1 MEGINI
7 TELVQNQIKSPEL
20 EQMNIDLRK
29 QYSPTEEKKTLGEAF
44 DFGEGLLFG
53 TGMQEKV
60 EKPSLSFEN
69 TNVNDAFVNIG
80 GDWESKYP
88 TYKRGRDN
96 AEYAAATQT
105 KGEKWSN
112 GAIKFLGKTGNAI
125 IGGTAGVVYGVGAAI
140 GEGSRTALYDNDFS
154 NTLNEWDEKMNYN
167 LANYYSKQD
176 QDKNLFGQMGTANF
190 WADKVLGGLSFTIG
204 AIVSEALWA
213 AATGGASVALGAAK
227 WGVKGLGLA
236 KAGAG
241 VTKYS
246 QMLKS
251 PVIQAFRAGKISKE
265 AVIRYGKF
273 KDISNTARFML
284 TSAGYEASVEALQ
297 YKKEAEENF
306 YRNFQE
312 QNGRTPS
319 AEEISEFNENNANAA
334 NAVFGTNLAIVG
346 ISNLVTMGTIL
357 GVKSPIKT
365 GFNDFIDRKA
375 FGYGLVR
382 ELDDAGK
389 VAYKTLQATR
399 AQKVARGVF
408 NWTKAPITEGLYEE
422 GFQGVTNKMAN
433 KWIEHSYNTEAS
445 NENFDT
451 IGAMYESLGEQYGTK
466 EGWVENGVGM
476 IIGALGG
483 SINTRAEMKQKAAT
497 LEYKKNVA
505 NTFSEQTLQE
515 AFLPKKFMMMN
526 QMSGFAQEAQQEAQK
541 GNIVK
546 SQLAKNSTLFS
557 FINAKHALG
566 EDINNTIEEVTIALD
581 NMTSEQW
588 KETGI
593 ENSEEY
599 KKEALA
605 EFKSLSKQYATNRK
619 FWEYTIGKKIVGQ
632 NDLGTGVIDEVT
644 GGTNTNEMLI
654 QSLTWMSTT
663 GENVNTY
670 MRDILEVIGREVG
683 VEFQTAMDAMSKMK
697 RQSSATKGQITK
709 TVNNK
714 QSVLKERETLVK
726 QIAKLNAAPK
736 VTQGNKEQASPLAGL
751 TNRLLELDT
760 KIGELDTQLQG
771 FVESINKQGSYKTGL
786 EGLTLNQDISKNEI
800 KVEDLENLS
809 ANIAKLKG
817 IIDAASPQKQEYL
830 NDLLKEYT
838 DAEEIFLTN
847 QATEMMMSSGEA
859 KIEQIYSWI
868 GGKLKKS
875 KKMDGNTN
883 EWLTDVLQKYQNS
896 KLSIQKEGEITEA
909 LIIQDISD
917 EEYNNF
923 IDNGVVSQDIIEKI
937 SEKVKNKEELTDR
950 EKEIFTD
957 KTSEINEL
965 LKGTVV
971 QKTKPKSE
979 EQILQE
985 QIEAL
990 EVERTQELEE
1000 ITTQITAEVAPQPT
1014 SGLTLVGKLKV
1025 GDKIKQG
1032 DKTYT
1037 VKYINEGIVFEGQE
1051 KAVDSIETEEGTTI
1065 NNPYYL
1071 GTLNQRQDWLVEKA
1085 NNTKVDYLL
1094 NTPSSQII
1102 EELNQLKT
1110 VQEKLN
1116 WLKEKNLLEPI
1127 LINGVPYDLVD
1138 YNGRNI
1144 ALMKIGGVNIPF
1156 YISTGQAGKKSV
1168 KVGNWY
1174 AVFGIGTKAGWI
1186 NKGTEEQINTQYG
1199 YPILQKISKILNEG
1213 VGNIENR
1220 ENNGNGRLKE
1230 GIGFLEDDVQTL
1242 NSFNSQMN
1250 LTTEPARENTD
1261 IDGFNKH
1268 VSATLNS
1275 INKELLSTQQ
1285 PSQAPTTII
1294 ELEQQR
1300 TEELSKVKPIIKK
1313 EKSEDV
1319 PIFET
1324 VKDAKAEE
1332 ELQNKK
1338 QVLAEELASLGADTT
1353 IASATEVILPSKYT
1367 PEGNKFTLRN
1377 GKWQTTSSKGQLF
1390 DASKKE
1396 VEEIEKK
1403 LSESPNQERIE
1414 EINAELGGINTQ
1426 LENIP
1431 TIEQEVEQEATFTET
1446 EVENQAEIDRINS
1459 EYNAKIAALE
1469 QQPIQQEDN
1478 TQEQIDKIN
1487 KKYDKKINDLK
1498 PKVQPTKIEEYKQRI
1513 ADVLKKN
1520 GLITYEGIS
1529 QDDISLRK
1537 PTQEEVDEYLATKSN
1552 TKRKQELRK
1561 KLGNWKLLDSVVDSE
1576 NNSIVEI
1583 LTLIEQLE
1591 QEQQVE
1597 DTKEEITEEEA
1608 ITSNATSDDFEGE
1621 GKKYEP
1627 KLLQN
1632 TAGAVTVKQVEG
1644 ENTYKLSHVKML
1656 HFVDVMGGA
1665 ENATLNGKPTTRE
1678 KLAKLK
1684 PGDTVVIDGVTLK
1697 YLAGGVIEINKEDFR
1712 SRQELLNM
1720 YVKDTKTATWSYRD
1734 IYVMHTDGSMHKM
1747 PSQIE
1752 DIIEPRAVFDVAKGD
1767 KLTLHIDN
1775 QDRWND
1781 KDGDNVNQLK
1791 IYQKNSKGEVVGVL
1805 KGINDNAEV
1814 DENFLMIRQEAY
1826 DRWVA
1831 NGKPDTLDL
1840 GIKVVVEN
1848 VFLGSVELS
1857 MFNNQVTN
1865 VPFTETAIS
1874 LIVAKGYIEN
1884 GEFVL
1889 DKSIAEV
1896 SKLYV
1901 GKLSKNN
1908 KDKKIPVVVFKKG
1921 VHYIAYPIT
1930 MVKTP
1935 QPQIDIFD
1943 SIMSSPITEQEKIQK
1958 INQAIQ
1964 DYNIKTNKLVYSDFY
1979 NIDTLKATEEA
1990 FKEKQTYVDAQTL
2003 AKNDYNKSKLSQ
2015 SAVINIDLENLDGII
2030 NSGKIRIAFENVE
2043 ITTTRA
2049 DKYENLT
2056 EIENRLH
2063 DLALEIYKDFTN
2075 NSSTKYIDKKGN
2087 ILEDTVFSIT
2097 LRDKEVKKTD
2107 VNMIKQ
2113 ENIKILET
2121 ALFGEKLNKII
2132 ESVIGI
2138 GKIKEVEFLLKKYK
2152 FKKDMP
2158 IDEETINSGKKNTDC

>member
-7 TELVQNQIKSPEL
+7 TELVQNQMKSPEL

-29 QYSPTEEKKTLGEAF
+29 QYSPTNEKKTLGEAF

-69 TNVNDAFVNIG
+69 TNINDAFVNIG

-96 AEYAAATQT
+96 AEYAAAQQT
-105 KGEKWSN
+105 TGEKWAN
-112 GAIKFLGKTGNAI
+112 GATKFLGKTGNAI
-125 IGGTAGVVYGVGAAI
+125 IGGTAGIVYGVGAAI
-140 GEGSRTALYDNDFS
+140 GEGSLTALYDNDFS

-176 QDKNLFGQMGTANF
+176 QDKNLFGQMATPNF
-190 WADKVLGGLSFTIG
+190 WADKVLGGLSFTVG
-204 AIVSEALWA
+204 AIVSEGLWA
-213 AATGGASVALGAAK
+213 AATGGASVVLKAGM
-227 WGVKGLGLA
+227 WGVKGLGMA

-241 VTKYS
+241 VVKYS
-246 QMLKS
+246 QMLKQ
-251 PVIQAFRAGKISKE
+251 PLIQAYRAGKISKN
-265 AVIRYGKF
+265 AVIQIGRAKE
-273 KDISNTARFML
+273 IANTARFML
-284 TSAGYEASVEALQ
+284 TSAGYESSVEALQ

-312 QNGRTPS
+312 QNGRQPD
-319 AEEISEFNENNANAA
+319 AEEIAKFNEDNINAA
-334 NAVFGTNLAIVG
+334 NSVFGVNLGIVG
-346 ISNLVTMGTIL
+346 TSNLVTMGTIL
-357 GVKSPIKT
+357 GIKSPIKT

-389 VAYKTLQATR
+389 VAYKTLEATR

-422 GFQGVTNKMAN
+422 GFQGLTNKMAN
-433 KWIEHSYNTEAS
+433 KWIEHSYNTETS

-483 SINTRAEMKQKAAT
+483 SINTRAEMKQKENE

-505 NTFSEQTLQE
+505 NTFSEDTLQK

-526 QMSGFAQEAQQEAQK
+526 QMRGFSQEAQQEAQK

-566 EDINNTIEEVTIALD
+566 EDISNTIEEVSIALD

-588 KETGI
+588 KEAGI

-605 EFKSLSKQYATNRK
+605 EFKSLSEQYATNRK

-632 NDLGTGVIDEVT
+632 NDLGTGAIDEIT

-663 GENVNTY
+663 GENANTY
-670 MRDILEVIGREVG
+670 MRDIQEVIGREVG
-683 VEFQTAMDAMSKMK
+683 VEYKSAMDAMSKMK

-709 TVNNK
+709 TVNTK
-714 QSVLKERETLVK
+714 KAVLKERATLVK

-736 VTQGNKEQASPLAGL
+736 VTQGNKEQASPLPGL

-760 KIGELDTQLQG
+760 KLGELDTELQG
-771 FVESINKQGSYKTGL
+771 FLEKINKQDTYKTGL
-786 EGLTLNQDISKNEI
+786 EGVALNQDISQSEI

-809 ANIAKLKG
+809 ENITKLKG
-817 IIDAASPQKQEYL
+817 IIETAAPQRQEYL

-859 KIEQIYSWI
+859 KIEQIHSWI

-883 EWLTDVLQKYQNS
+883 EWLTDVLQKYQKS
-896 KLSIQKEGEITEA
+896 KTQIEKEEDITPPSTEVV
-909 LIIQDISD
+909 DD
-917 EEYNNF
+917 EP
-923 IDNGVVSQDIIEKI
+923 IIENPP
-937 SEKVKNKEELTDR
+937 KVE
-950 EKEIFTD
+950 
-957 KTSEINEL
+957 
-965 LKGTVV
+965 

-990 EVERTQELEE
+990 EVERAQELSEVKP
-1000 ITTQITAEVAPQPT
+1000 TTQGSNQINGIST
-1014 SGLTLVGKLKV
+1014 SQI
-1025 GDKIKQG
+1025 D
-1032 DKTYT
+1032 
-1037 VKYINEGIVFEGQE
+1037 YI
-1051 KAVDSIETEEGTTI
+1051 
-1065 NNPYYL
+1065 
-1071 GTLNQRQDWLVEKA
+1071 
-1085 NNTKVDYLL
+1085 L
-1094 NTPSSQII
+1094 NTPSLQII
-1102 EELNQLKT
+1102 EEINKLKT

-1116 WLKEKNLLEPI
+1116 WLKEQNLLEPI

-1144 ALMKIGGVNIPF
+1144 VLMKIGGINIPF

-1199 YPILQKISKILNEG
+1199 YPILQKIAKILNEG

-1220 ENNGNGRLKE
+1220 EDNGNGRLKE

-1250 LTTEPARENTD
+1250 LTTQPAGEYTD

-1268 VSATLNS
+1268 VSATLTS
-1275 INKELLSTQQ
+1275 INGELLSSTQPNTQ
-1285 PSQAPTTII
+1285 TA

-1300 TEELSKVKPIIKK
+1300 AEELAKVKPITKK
-1313 EKSEDV
+1313 EKVEV
-1319 PIFET
+1319 APIFET

-1338 QVLAEELASLGADTT
+1338 EALEEELTSLGADTT
-1353 IASATEVILPSKYT
+1353 TTSSTEVILPSKYT

-1403 LSESPNQERIE
+1403 LAESPNQARID
-1414 EINAELGGINTQ
+1414 EINAEIEDINTK

-1431 TIEQEVEQEATFTET
+1431 TVEQEVGQEPTFTEI
-1446 EVENQAEIDRINS
+1446 EVENTAEINRINA
-1459 EYNAKIAALE
+1459 EYDAKIAALK
-1469 QQPIQQEDN
+1469 QQEDN

-1498 PKVQPTKIEEYKQRI
+1498 PKVQPTTIEEYKQRI

-1537 PTQEEVDEYLATKSN
+1537 PTQEEVDEYLATKTN

-1576 NNSIVEI
+1576 NNSIAEI
-1583 LTLIEQLE
+1583 LNLIETLE
-1591 QEQQVE
+1591 QEQEVE
-1597 DTKEEITEEEA
+1597 DTKDEITEEEA
-1608 ITSNATSDDFEGE
+1608 ITSNATSDDFQGE

-1627 KLLQN
+1627 SLLQN

-1644 ENTYKLSHVKML
+1644 ENTYRFSHVKML
-1656 HFVDVMGGA
+1656 HFVDRMGGV
-1665 ENATLNGKPTTRE
+1665 ENATLKNKPVTRE
-1678 KLAKLK
+1678 KLTKLK
-1684 PGDTVVIDGVTLK
+1684 PGDTVVIDGVNLK
-1697 YLAGGVIEINKEDFR
+1697 FLAGGVIEIDKEDFR
-1712 SRQELLNM
+1712 SRQDLLNM
-1720 YVKDTKTATWSYRD
+1720 YVKDTKTVTWSYRD
-1734 IYVMHTDGSMHKM
+1734 VYVQHTDGVNHKM

-1752 DIIEPRAVFDVAKGD
+1752 DIIDAQAVFDVAKGD

-1805 KGINDNAEV
+1805 KGISDQEQV

-1865 VPFTETAIS
+1865 IPFTETAIS
-1874 LIVAKGYIEN
+1874 LIEAKGYIEN

-1889 DKSIAEV
+1889 DREIGEV
-1896 SKLYV
+1896 NKTYV

-1921 VHYIAYPIT
+1921 AHYVAYPIT
-1930 MVKTP
+1930 MTKKP
-1935 QPQIDIFD
+1935 SSQADIFD
-1943 SIMSSPITEQEKIQK
+1943 SIMSSPITEQEKILK

-1964 DYNIKTNKLVYSDFY
+1964 DYNIKTSKLVYSDFY
-1979 NIDTLKATEEA
+1979 NNEVLEATREA
-1990 FKEKQTYVDAQTL
+1990 FENKKTYIDAQTI
-2003 AKNDYNKSKLSQ
+2003 AKNEYNKNKLID
-2015 SAVINIDLENLDGII
+2015 SAEINIDLDNLDGII
-2030 NSGKIRIAFENVE
+2030 NSGKIRISLENVE
-2043 ITTTRA
+2043 IATERTI
-2049 DKYENLT
+2049 KYENLT
-2056 EIENRLH
+2056 EIEEKLNEIAL
-2063 DLALEIYKDFTN
+2063 DLYNDFIKN
-2075 NSSTKYIDKKGN
+2075 ASTKYIKPNGDIIEDTKYTDTFDDTPIEPTDIHTKKIAN
-2087 ILEDTVFSIT
+2087 IGVLQEALSEKLPKVLEDIIGVQKI
-2097 LRDKEVKKTD
+2097 REVK
-2107 VNMIKQ
+2107 Q
-2113 ENIKILET
+2113 
-2121 ALFGEKLNKII
+2121 
-2132 ESVIGI
+2132 
-2138 GKIKEVEFLLKKYK
+2138 LLKQRE
-2152 FKKDMP
+2152 FIKKQTAVK
-2158 IDEETINSGKKNTDC
+2158 EEAINSGKKNSDCKE